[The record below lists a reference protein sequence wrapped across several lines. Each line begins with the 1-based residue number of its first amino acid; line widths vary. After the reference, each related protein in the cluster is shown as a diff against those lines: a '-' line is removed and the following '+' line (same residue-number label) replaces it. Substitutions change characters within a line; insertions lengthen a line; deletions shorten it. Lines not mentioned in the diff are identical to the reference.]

1 MWEIFKYKSVKFKE
15 KLNNVDQVT
24 YIVKFNECNMAKKEV
39 KGFGQQRK
47 TLDSEKRIVEH
58 SVKIL

>member
-1 MWEIFKYKSVKFKE
+1 M
-15 KLNNVDQVT
+15 

-47 TLDSEKRIVEH
+47 TLDSENRIVEH
-58 SVKIL
+58 SVKILQNQNGF